1 MAEDAREDWL
11 LQQVAMAFKAV
22 TAVTPEKFNAFFRA
36 EKTVGALD
44 QFLNGGECNALFFY
58 LDKATLSISMV
69 PPKGGVSFLF
79 AVKLEKKPV
88 SPAGYRDEVIVG
100 EMAKEALG
108 NLARV
113 TQDVFVPLLDSGKS
127 TTGSEMVAK
136 EAMESL
142 NGFIANVQIMEG
154 QVRGMTFLPLPPD
167 KDMID
172 PAEEAPAAGAE
183 AGALGMV
190 ANLPTGRTTMMAA
203 NSATGQKDRIH
214 VLEGTLI
221 TWTKQARARPS
232 AAAAQPV
239 SRARAPSPSR
249 G

>member
-1 MAEDAREDWL
+1 M
-11 LQQVAMAFKAV
+11 
-22 TAVTPEKFNAFFRA
+22 
-36 EKTVGALD
+36 
-44 QFLNGGECNALFFY
+44 
-58 LDKATLSISMV
+58 
-69 PPKGGVSFLF
+69 
-79 AVKLEKKPV
+79 
-88 SPAGYRDEVIVG
+88 
-100 EMAKEALG
+100 
-108 NLARV
+108 

-239 SRARAPSPSR
+239 SRARAPSLSR

>member
-58 LDKATLSISMV
+58 LDKATLSISKDS

-79 AVKLEKKPV
+79 AVKIEKKPV
-88 SPAGYRDEVIVG
+88 TPDGYRDEVIVG

-113 TQDVFVPLLDSGKS
+113 TQDVFVPLL
-127 TTGSEMVAK
+127 GSV
-136 EAMESL
+136 L
-142 NGFIANVQIMEG
+142 LLANVG
-154 QVRGMTFLPLPPD
+154 LVRD
-167 KDMID
+167 
-172 PAEEAPAAGAE
+172 
-183 AGALGMV
+183 
-190 ANLPTGRTTMMAA
+190 
-203 NSATGQKDRIH
+203 
-214 VLEGTLI
+214 
-221 TWTKQARARPS
+221 
-232 AAAAQPV
+232 
-239 SRARAPSPSR
+239 
-249 G
+249 

>member
-22 TAVTPEKFNAFFRA
+22 TAVTPEKFNAFFKA

-58 LDKATLSISMV
+58 LDKATLSISKDS

-108 NLARV
+108 N
-113 TQDVFVPLLDSGKS
+113 
-127 TTGSEMVAK
+127 
-136 EAMESL
+136 
-142 NGFIANVQIMEG
+142 
-154 QVRGMTFLPLPPD
+154 
-167 KDMID
+167 
-172 PAEEAPAAGAE
+172 
-183 AGALGMV
+183 
-190 ANLPTGRTTMMAA
+190 
-203 NSATGQKDRIH
+203 H
-214 VLEGTLI
+214 
-221 TWTKQARARPS
+221 
-232 AAAAQPV
+232 
-239 SRARAPSPSR
+239 
-249 G
+249 